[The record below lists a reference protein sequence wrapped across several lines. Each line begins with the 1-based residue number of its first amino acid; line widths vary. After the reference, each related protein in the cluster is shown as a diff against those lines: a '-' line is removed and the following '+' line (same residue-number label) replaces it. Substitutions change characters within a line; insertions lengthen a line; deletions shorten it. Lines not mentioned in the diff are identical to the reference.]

1 MVFRIANST
10 GANDSGGY
18 GAMTIRPFKLGLLV
32 VVLVVAASVERTPA
46 TWSTAVLA
54 TVTIDPEARECAAEA
69 RASPLKLSSPS
80 RY

>member
-1 MVFRIANST
+1 MIKQYTCGPVVFRIASST

-46 TWSTAVLA
+46 TGSAAELA
-54 TVTIDPEARECAAEA
+54 TRHG
-69 RASPLKLSSPS
+69 
-80 RY
+80 

>member
-1 MVFRIANST
+1 MVFRIASST

-18 GAMTIRPFKLGLLV
+18 AMTIRPFKLGLLV

-54 TVTIDPEARECAAEA
+54 TVTVDPEARECAAEA